1 MGVEEEG
8 EKLFKAKVDGREIP
22 PLSMLGLSPV
32 KAEKINQNR
41 SGSGN
46 MLQLRNT
53 CGVRETWR
61 GAEGRASIL

>member
-32 KAEKINQNR
+32 KAEKINRNR

-46 MLQLRNT
+46 ILQLRNK
-53 CGVRETWR
+53 C
-61 GAEGRASIL
+61 

>member
-22 PLSMLGLSPV
+22 PLSMLGRSPV
-32 KAEKINQNR
+32 KAEKINRNR

-46 MLQLRNT
+46 MLQLRNK